1 MTIKICKQCL
11 VIFMTPLVLM
21 MTATDAAAQPS
32 STQTQAA
39 AFGRSC
45 ALPEPFPCPEAR
57 IVELSV
63 EPAVIEPGESA
74 RITWATE
81 NPVNMTLN
89 PTVGRVE
96 ARGTIRVTPSATT
109 TYTLRSEG
117 GPNGDV
123 ISQSLTL
130 TVRGTQEVA
139 MTESN
144 EPRPIPRMPDGK
156 PDLQGVWFGGWW
168 YLGSE
173 EYDRGGLPR
182 IPTPKPGFEDL
193 AVVDDPLEIG
203 AGCKITSVPW
213 FYGPIYHFQIVQT
226 PETVVSMTERMH
238 LYRIF
243 QIGAEHSD
251 DVLNGEKLSFLGE
264 SVAHW
269 EGDTLVVDTRGF
281 NLETHVGKREA
292 AQVGGWR
299 HSVNLHMVERITRI
313 SYDMLEIET
322 TLEDPELFEGPWRIV
337 NRHELRPEYSR
348 VPEYICIQEEEFY
361 DEMLDGLEE
370 VPLPMWL
377 ERDPTNAERGL

>member
-1 MTIKICKQCL
+1 MHKQFL
-11 VIFMTPLVLM
+11 AILLMPLVFTITVSNV
-21 MTATDAAAQPS
+21 TAQQS
-32 STQTQAA
+32 SQVQAEA
-39 AFGRSC
+39 IGRSC
-45 ALPEPFPCPEAR
+45 ALPEPFPCPIAR
-57 IVELSV
+57 IVELTI
-63 EPAVIEPGESA
+63 EPSTIEPGESA

-81 NPVNMTLN
+81 NPSNMTIS
-89 PTVGRVE
+89 PSIGRVA
-96 ARGTIRVTPSATT
+96 ARGTVRVNPSATT
-109 TYTLRSEG
+109 TYTLKTG
-117 GPNGDV
+117 NGPDGEE

-130 TVRGTQEVA
+130 IVRGTQPVA
-139 MTESN
+139 LEESN

-168 YLGSE
+168 YLGRE
-173 EYDRGGLPR
+173 ELDRGGLPR

-226 PETVVSMTERMH
+226 EEVVINMAERMH

-251 DVLNGEKLSFLGE
+251 DVINGETLSYLGN
-264 SVAHW
+264 SVASW
-269 EGDTLVVDTRGF
+269 DGDTLVVDTRGF
-281 NLETHVGKREA
+281 NLKTHVGKREA

-299 HSVNLHMVERITRI
+299 HSTNLHMVERITRI

-322 TLEDPELFEGPWRIV
+322 TLDDPELFEGPWRIV

-348 VPEYICIQEEEFY
+348 VPEFICEQEEQFY
-361 DEMLDGLEE
+361 DEILDGLEE

-377 ERDPTNAERGL
+377 ENDPTREERGL